1 MTMTAIHTKLFLT
14 RLWWAALD
22 GVIRLKGS
30 RARISPLGAGY
41 LWMTPAVI
49 IVGFLVVGMGYII
62 IYSVFRY
69 HPEKFVI
76 PAFTFEN
83 YVSLLS
89 SPDTLK
95 VFGRTFSTSLIV
107 TIASLVFAYPYAY
120 IIVRVRS
127 VWLQKILLVALFL
140 PFFTGEVVRAYAW
153 LILLGRQGLVNTVV
167 TGFGFHA
174 IDLIYNRF
182 SVTVGLVHIMLPFAV
197 LMLAPA
203 LTNIGQDMEMAAMN
217 LGAGKIRTLCYVVL
231 PLSRPGIVAAT
242 IVVFTLSIT
251 EYAIPAILGGGLF
264 DFMANR
270 IYQIFF
276 HVLDFPRGS
285 AFSVILVISV
295 SLMIP
300 LAFGIAAL
308 IARFRERREI
318 VRYVPAS
325 QRGGSFEGH

>member
-1 MTMTAIHTKLFLT
+1 MTRTIGYPKLFLT
-14 RLWWAALD
+14 RLWWAVLD
-22 GVIRLKGS
+22 GIIHLKGT
-30 RARISPLGAGY
+30 RPRISRLAVGY
-41 LWMTPAVI
+41 LWMTPAII
-49 IVGFLVVGMGYII
+49 IVGFLVVGMGYIL

-69 HPEKFVI
+69 DPERFVI
-76 PAFTFEN
+76 PIFTFEN
-83 YVSLLS
+83 YISFIS
-89 SPDTLK
+89 SPDALK

-107 TIASLVFAYPYAY
+107 TAASLAFAYPYAY

-127 VWLQKILLVALFL
+127 AWLQKILLVALFL

-153 LILLGRQGLVNTVV
+153 LILLGRQGLVNTVLK
-167 TGFGFHA
+167 GFGLQA
-174 IDLIYNRF
+174 ADLIYNRF

-203 LTNIGQDMEMAAMN
+203 LTNISQEMEMAAMN
-217 LGAGKIRTLCYVVL
+217 LGAGKIRTLLHVIL
-231 PLSRPGIVAAT
+231 PLSRPGLVAAT

-276 HVLDFPRGS
+276 HVLDFPRGA
-285 AFSVILVISV
+285 AFSVVLVVSV

-300 LAFGIAAL
+300 IAFGIASV
-308 IARFRERREI
+308 IARLRQYWEAR
-318 VRYVPAS
+318 RYVPRG
-325 QRGGSFEGH
+325 QREETS

>member
-1 MTMTAIHTKLFLT
+1 MTRTIGYPKLFLT
-14 RLWWAALD
+14 RLWWVILD
-22 GVIRLKGS
+22 GIIHLKGT
-30 RARISPLGAGY
+30 RPRISPLAAGY
-41 LWMTPAVI
+41 LWMTPAII
-49 IVGFLVVGMGYII
+49 IVGFLVVGMGYILT
-62 IYSVFRY
+62 YSVFLY
-69 HPEKFVI
+69 HPEKFII

-83 YVSLLS
+83 YISFLS
-89 SPDTLK
+89 SPDALK
-95 VFGRTFSTSLIV
+95 VFGRTFSTTLIV
-107 TIASLVFAYPYAY
+107 TAASLLFAYPYAY

-127 VWLQKILLVALFL
+127 AWLQKILLVALFL

-153 LILLGRQGLVNTVV
+153 LILLGRQGLVNTVL
-167 TGFGFHA
+167 TGFGLHA

-203 LTNIGQDMEMAAMN
+203 ITSISQEMEMAAMN
-217 LGAGKIRTLCYVVL
+217 LGAGKIRTLFYVVL

-285 AFSVILVISV
+285 AFSVILVVSV

-300 LAFGIAAL
+300 LAFGIASL
-308 IARFRERREI
+308 IARFRERREAF
-318 VRYVPAS
+318 RYLPAS
-325 QRGGSFEGH
+325 QREETF